1 MYKAMQICFKNA
13 GEVIIEAK
21 DFTDYDLKDGF
32 LMIFYDRTCIAMY
45 AASEIFS
52 LVLVKEENNAES
64 KS

>member
-13 GEVIIEAK
+13 GEVIIEGK

-32 LMIFYDRTCIAMY
+32 LMIFFNRTCIAMY

-52 LVLVKEENNAES
+52 LVLVKEENNGN

>member
-13 GEVIIEAK
+13 GEIIIEAK

-32 LMIFYDRTCIAMY
+32 LMIYYNSTCIAMY

-52 LVLVKEENNAES
+52 LVLVKEENNGNES
-64 KS
+64 